1 MKKQFAQK
9 LLYFLLVFIQ
19 FGLVIAVFVVNYLSG
34 IKAGVYR
41 HVYTRRMHY
50 MEGLY
55 NPTSIQWQSLLVA
68 SLCILLFILLFSSI
82 KRRMDLFYKVQIASA
97 ILLSLFITFVM
108 NSEFFIT
115 MMAYPYII
123 MVFEIVFAIQLMVVI
138 VLSLKSQNNNKAG
151 YT

>member
-9 LLYFLLVFIQ
+9 LLYFLLLFIQ
-19 FGLVIAVFVVNYLSG
+19 VGLVIAVFVVNYLSG

-55 NPTSIQWQSLLVA
+55 NSTSIQWQSLFVA
-68 SLCILLFILLFSSI
+68 CLCILLFILLFSSI
-82 KRRMDLFYKVQIASA
+82 KKRGACFTKFKLSLA
-97 ILLSLFITFVM
+97 ILLGFFVIIVM
-108 NSEFFIT
+108 NSQFFIT

-123 MVFEIVFAIQLMVVI
+123 IVFEIVLAIQLIVVI
-138 VLSLKSQNNNKAG
+138 ALSLKK
-151 YT
+151 

>member
-1 MKKQFAQK
+1 
-9 LLYFLLVFIQ
+9 
-19 FGLVIAVFVVNYLSG
+19 
-34 IKAGVYR
+34 
-41 HVYTRRMHY
+41 

-82 KRRMDLFYKVQIASA
+82 KRRMDLFYKVQIALA

-138 VLSLKSQNNNKAG
+138 VLSLKRSKQ
-151 YT
+151 

>member
-9 LLYFLLVFIQ
+9 LLYCFLLFIQ
-19 FGLVIAVFVVNYLSG
+19 VGLIIAVFVVNDLSG
-34 IKAGVYR
+34 KKAGVYR

-68 SLCILLFILLFSSI
+68 WSLYTSHYPFVF
-82 KRRMDLFYKVQIASA
+82 FYKKEKGIVLQSSNCFSDS
-97 ILLSLFITFVM
+97 LSFFVIIVM
-108 NSEFFIT
+108 NSEFFIS

-123 MVFEIVFAIQLMVVI
+123 MVFEIVLAIQLIVVI
-138 VLSLKSQNNNKAG
+138 ALSLKKSKQ
-151 YT
+151 

>member
-19 FGLVIAVFVVNYLSG
+19 FGLVIAVFVVNYLTG

-41 HVYTRRMHY
+41 HVYTRRMQY
-50 MEGLY
+50 MEGFY
-55 NPTSIQWQSLLVA
+55 NPNSIQWQSLLVA
-68 SLCILLFILLFSSI
+68 CFCIILFILLFSSI
-82 KRRMDLFYKVQIASA
+82 KRRMDLFNKVQIALA
-97 ILLSLFITFVM
+97 IFLSLFIIIVM

-123 MVFEIVFAIQLMVVI
+123 IVFEIVFAIQLMVII
-138 VLSLKSQNNNKAG
+138 VLSLKKSKQ
-151 YT
+151 

>member
-41 HVYTRRMHY
+41 HVYTRRIHY

-68 SLCILLFILLFSSI
+68 SLCILLFLLLFSSI
-82 KRRMDLFYKVQIASA
+82 KRRMDLFNKVQIALA
-97 ILLSLFITFVM
+97 ILLSLFIIFVM

-115 MMAYPYII
+115 MMAYPYFII
-123 MVFEIVFAIQLMVVI
+123 VFEIVFAIQLMVVI
-138 VLSLKSQNNNKAG
+138 VLSLKRSKQ
-151 YT
+151 

>member
-55 NPTSIQWQSLLVA
+55 NSTSIQWQSLFVA
-68 SLCILLFILLFSSI
+68 CLCILLFILMFFAI
-82 KRRMDLFYKVQIASA
+82 KKRVNLFYKVQIALA
-97 ILLSLFITFVM
+97 ILLSFFVFVVM
-108 NSEFFIT
+108 NSQFFST

-123 MVFEIVFAIQLMVVI
+123 IVFEIVLAIQLIVVI
-138 VLSLKSQNNNKAG
+138 VLSLKK
-151 YT
+151 

>member
-19 FGLVIAVFVVNYLSG
+19 FGLVIAVFVVNYLTG

-41 HVYTRRMHY
+41 HVYIRRMQY
-50 MEGLY
+50 MEGFY
-55 NPTSIQWQSLLVA
+55 NPNSIQWQSLLVA
-68 SLCILLFILLFSSI
+68 CFCIILFILLFSSI
-82 KRRMDLFYKVQIASA
+82 KRRMDLFNKVQIALA
-97 ILLSLFITFVM
+97 IFLSLFIIFVM

-123 MVFEIVFAIQLMVVI
+123 IVFEIVFAIQLMVII
-138 VLSLKSQNNNKAG
+138 VLSLKKSKQ
-151 YT
+151 

>member
-138 VLSLKSQNNNKAG
+138 VLSLKRSKQ
-151 YT
+151 

>member
-19 FGLVIAVFVVNYLSG
+19 FGLVIAVFVVNYLTG

-41 HVYTRRMHY
+41 HVYTRRMQY
-50 MEGLY
+50 MEGFY
-55 NPTSIQWQSLLVA
+55 NPNSIQWQSLLVA
-68 SLCILLFILLFSSI
+68 CFCIILFILLFSSI
-82 KRRMDLFYKVQIASA
+82 KRRMDLFNKVQIALA
-97 ILLSLFITFVM
+97 ILLSLFIIIVM

-123 MVFEIVFAIQLMVVI
+123 IVFEIVFAIQLMVVI
-138 VLSLKSQNNNKAG
+138 VLSLIRSKQ
-151 YT
+151 

>member
-82 KRRMDLFYKVQIASA
+82 KRRMDLFYKVQIALA
-97 ILLSLFITFVM
+97 ILLSLFIIFVM

-138 VLSLKSQNNNKAG
+138 VLSLKRSKQ
-151 YT
+151 

>member
-41 HVYTRRMHY
+41 HVYTRRMQY
-50 MEGLY
+50 MEGFY
-55 NPTSIQWQSLLVA
+55 NPNSIQWQSLLVA
-68 SLCILLFILLFSSI
+68 SLCILLFLLLFSSI
-82 KRRMDLFYKVQIASA
+82 KRRMDLFYKVQIALA

-108 NSEFFIT
+108 NNKFFIT

-123 MVFEIVFAIQLMVVI
+123 IVFEIVFAIQLMVII
-138 VLSLKSQNNNKAG
+138 VLSLKKSKQ
-151 YT
+151 